1 MKHLA
6 YGSPYE
12 AFENTAKKCSG
23 KPALFFL
30 GEKYTYSQL
39 KDLAER
45 FAGGLYRLD
54 IRRGDK
60 VIIYLSNTPQWII
73 AWLALQRIGAVAVPI
88 TPVYTPYDLVHIA
101 NDSRA
106 ETIMCLDTNFGYVTQ
121 ALPKTGLKKIIVTNI
136 VELMPWWKRSVA
148 RVFDRVPKGNFKLG
162 QNIFTFKS
170 LLKTNASS
178 LPPFKS
184 ESEETAILIY
194 TGGTTG
200 FPKGVPISGVHLV
213 ENSNGQRSPSVALI
227 PPGKDVVVQGAPLY
241 HIFGHVQGLGAF
253 FQGDSLVLLP
263 RFNLD
268 GMFDHIE
275 RYRATT
281 LFGVPAMYRMVLE
294 HDRLDQYDLG
304 SIIYCIT
311 AGDTLPLEV
320 ADKWQRKFGRPI
332 YQGYGTTE
340 TCGPVSLTTA
350 GQPFPKG
357 AAGQIV
363 PFQRVKL
370 VDSDTLEPVPP
381 GEPGELLVSSERMV
395 TSYWNKPEESADC
408 FVKLD
413 GRLWYRT
420 RDIVSINS
428 DGWLFFVDRSGDI
441 IKHKGYRVSA
451 SRIETVLQ
459 EHPTVI
465 GSCVVGVPDLKVGE
479 RIKAFVVLK
488 EDVRGVTAYDLMKWC
503 RDKLAP
509 YEVPQYIEFRDVLPK
524 SKVGKLLRREMRA
537 EERRKL
543 EKV

>member
-1 MKHLA
+1 MEQLA
-6 YGSPYE
+6 YGSTYE
-12 AFENTAKKCSG
+12 AFENTAKKYLG
-23 KPALFFL
+23 KPALIFL
-30 GEKYTYSQL
+30 GEKYIYSQL
-39 KDLAER
+39 KNLVER
-45 FAGGLYRLD
+45 FATGLYGLD
-54 IRRGDK
+54 IRKGDK
-60 VIIYLSNTPQWII
+60 VIIYLTNTPQWVI

-88 TPVYTPYDLVHIA
+88 TPAYTPHDLIYIA
-101 NDSRA
+101 TDSRA
-106 ETIMCLDTNFGYVTQ
+106 ESILCLDTNFGYVTQ
-121 ALPKTGLKKIIVTNI
+121 ALPKTGLKRIIVTNI
-136 VELMPWWKRSVA
+136 VELIPWWKRTVV
-148 RVFDRVPKGNFKLG
+148 RIFDRAPKGKFKLG

-170 LLKTNASS
+170 LLETNVSS

-184 ESEETAILIY
+184 ESEETAVLLY

-200 FPKGVPISGVHLV
+200 FPKGVPISKINLV
-213 ENSNGQRSPSVALI
+213 ENANGQRSPSVALI
-227 PPGKDVVVQGAPLY
+227 PPGEDVVMQGAPLY
-241 HIFGHVQGLGAF
+241 HIFGHVQGLGAL
-253 FQGDSLVLLP
+253 FQGDTLILLP

-268 GMFDHIE
+268 GMLDHIE
-275 RYRATT
+275 RYETTT
-281 LFGVPAMYRMVLE
+281 LFGVPAMYRMILE

-304 SIIYCIT
+304 SLRYCIS
-311 AGDTLPLEV
+311 AGDMLPLEV
-320 ADKWQRKFGRPI
+320 ADKWQRQFGKPL

-340 TCGPVSLTTA
+340 TCGAVSLTTT

-370 VDSDTLEPVPP
+370 VDPDTLDPVPP
-381 GEPGELLVSSERMV
+381 DKPGELLVSSEHMV

-408 FVKLD
+408 FVNLD

-428 DGWLFFVDRSGDI
+428 DGWLFFLDRSGDI
-441 IKHKGYRVSA
+441 IKHKGYRVAA
-451 SRIETVLQ
+451 SKIETVLQ

-465 GSCVVGVPDLKVGE
+465 GSCVVGVPDQKVGE

-509 YEVPQYIEFRDVLPK
+509 YEVPQYIEFRDMLPK

-543 EKV
+543 E